1 MHFIKA
7 LTVPIVI
14 SAVKGCSMPGPM
26 VSQAKQQLNAIID
39 AYLSVSD
46 VERVLVACDY
56 ADTAHDG
63 VARKSGEPYILHP
76 IAVSCILAHMRLD
89 AETLMA
95 ALLHDVI
102 EDTEFTKQ
110 DITEKFGLTVAEL
123 VDGVTKL
130 SQSSDKEYNKAASF
144 RKILQATLQ
153 DPRVIIIKLAD
164 RYHNMTTLGALR
176 PDKRARIAQE
186 TFEIFVPMARLVGM
200 NEMADNLEHLCY
212 QNLDLDMYNNVQEAL
227 LQTKPKRCEYQT
239 KWENNLTT
247 LLEQHQITG
256 RIKKKNNNIELLRHF
271 VKNDIDLQE
280 LTHSHAFEIILQ
292 SIADCDRLAEILKE
306 SFKVLSYA
314 DHIRRPLPGGNQSLM
329 LRLKGEKTTLSLTI
343 QTELMRKAARFGVV
357 LGENAPQACRSAI
370 QASMQNLN
378 VLVDG
383 ECAKTTFS
391 ELLDYLHQEKIW
403 VYTPHGHLHELP
415 QGATAV
421 DFAYSASL
429 FLGNHAVGAKIN
441 GETKPLSTPLLSG
454 QVIEIITD
462 VLATPNPD
470 WLSFIN
476 TQKARRALQN
486 ILRDQD
492 QDEQRLVGQQALN
505 RALKLFNRSVS
516 DLSLADWEN
525 LLNWRHLNDK
535 EQLFEQIAVGDL
547 LPQLVANH
555 LFSQDTIQTSNN
567 SSRLILGTDGIDVKY
582 AHCCNPVLG
591 DPIQGHL
598 SRRGLIVH
606 RARCHNLLH
615 EQQQHPENIMPLQW
629 TTEDSEDISFTA
641 YLCLNMLLNDEQIS
655 ELIYLC
661 RKEKVGVETVR
672 SHEDKTYVNIVVHNR
687 KQIAEVIRNLRMH
700 FGFPRISRLAQPI
713 AITESAKVAS

>member
-1 MHFIKA
+1 
-7 LTVPIVI
+7 
-14 SAVKGCSMPGPM
+14 MPGPQ
-26 VSQAKQQLNAIID
+26 VSQARQQLKIIID
-39 AYLSVSD
+39 AYLSSSD

-56 ADTAHDG
+56 ADIAHDG
-63 VARKSGEPYILHP
+63 ITRKSGEPYILHP
-76 IAVSCILAHMRLD
+76 IAVSSILSHMRLD

-102 EDTEFTKQ
+102 EDTDFNKE
-110 DITEKFGLTVAEL
+110 DIAEKFGRTVAEL

-130 SQSSDKEYNKAASF
+130 SHSSDKEYNKAASF

-164 RYHNMTTLGALR
+164 RYHNMTTLGSLR
-176 PDKRARIAQE
+176 PDKRRRIAQE
-186 TFEIFVPMARLVGM
+186 TFDIFVPMARIVGM

-212 QNLDLDMYNNVQEAL
+212 QNLDLDMFNNVQEAL
-227 LQTKPKRCEYQT
+227 FQTKPKRCEYQSI
-239 KWENNLTT
+239 WEKNLTE
-247 LLEQHQITG
+247 LLQQHQISG

-271 VKNDIDLQE
+271 VKNDINLQE
-280 LTHSHAFEIILQ
+280 LTHSHAFEIVLQ
-292 SIADCDRLAEILKE
+292 SIADCDRLAEILRE
-306 SFKVLSYA
+306 NFQILHYE

-329 LRLKGEKTTLSLTI
+329 MRLKGEKTTLSLTI

-378 VLVDG
+378 VLIDG
-383 ECAKTTFS
+383 ACAKTTFS
-391 ELLDYLHQEKIW
+391 DLLDYLHQEKIW
-403 VYTPHGHLHELP
+403 VYTPHGNLHELP

-429 FLGNHAVGAKIN
+429 FLGNHAVGAKVN
-441 GETKPLSTPLLSG
+441 GETKPLSTPLISG
-454 QVIEIITD
+454 QVVEIITD

-492 QDEQRLVGQQALN
+492 IEEQQLVGQQALN
-505 RALKLFNRSVS
+505 RALKLFNRSIK
-516 DLSLADWEN
+516 DLTEADWIDI
-525 LLNWRHLNDK
+525 LQWRHIESK
-535 EQLFEQIAVGDL
+535 EQLFEQVAVGDL

-555 LFSQDTIQTSNN
+555 LFAQGQSIETQ
-567 SSRLILGTDGIDVKY
+567 SSTRLIQGTEGVDVKY

-615 EQQQHPENIMPLQW
+615 EQHQHPENIMPLQW
-629 TTEDSEDISFTA
+629 SSEDTDDISFTA
-641 YLCLNMLLNDEQIS
+641 YLSIDMVMNDEQIS
-655 ELIYLC
+655 DLIYQC
-661 RKEKVGVETVR
+661 RKEKTGVEMVHN
-672 SHEDKTYVNIVVHNR
+672 HEGKTYVNIVVHNR
-687 KQIAEVIRNLRMH
+687 KQIAQIIRDLRMH
-700 FGFPRISRLAQPI
+700 FGFPRITRLAQPI
-713 AITESAKVAS
+713 NITEASKAS

>member
-1 MHFIKA
+1 
-7 LTVPIVI
+7 
-14 SAVKGCSMPGPM
+14 MPGAE
-26 VSQAKQQLNAIID
+26 VSQAKQQLNVIID
-39 AYLSVSD
+39 AYLNESE
-46 VERVLVACDY
+46 VERVLAACDY
-56 ADTAHDG
+56 ADIAHDG
-63 VARKSGEPYILHP
+63 ITRKSGEPYILHP

-102 EDTEFTKQ
+102 EDTDFSKE
-110 DITEKFGLTVAEL
+110 DISEKFGRTVAEL

-130 SQSSDKEYNKAASF
+130 SHSSDKEYNKAASF

-164 RYHNMTTLGALR
+164 RYHNMTTLESLR

-186 TFEIFVPMARLVGM
+186 TFDVFVPMARLVGM

-212 QNLDLDMYNNVQEAL
+212 QNLDLDMFNNVQEAL
-227 LQTKPKRCEYQT
+227 AKTKPKRCEYQAI
-239 KWENNLTT
+239 WEKNLTS
-247 LLEQHQITG
+247 LLQQNQISG

-292 SIADCDRLAEILKE
+292 SIADCDNLAEILKE
-306 SFKVLSYA
+306 HFQVLSYQ

-329 LRLKGEKTTLSLTI
+329 MRLKGEKTTLSLTL

-357 LGENAPQACRSAI
+357 LGESAPQACRSAI

-378 VLVDG
+378 VLIDSS
-383 ECAKTTFS
+383 CAKTTFND
-391 ELLDYLHQEKIW
+391 LLDYLHQEKIW
-403 VYTPHGHLHELP
+403 VYTPHGQLHELP

-470 WLSFIN
+470 WRSFIN
-476 TQKARRALQN
+476 TQKARRAIQN

-492 QDEQRLVGQQALN
+492 VEEQQLVGEQALN
-505 RALKLFNRSVS
+505 RALRLFNRSTQ
-516 DLSLADWEN
+516 DLTEDDWLD
-525 LLNWRHLNDK
+525 LLQWRHLDSK
-535 EQLFEQIAVGDL
+535 DRLFQQIAVGDL

-555 LFSQDTIQTSNN
+555 LFAQQGQSVEEH
-567 SSRLILGTDGIDVKY
+567 SSDRLIQGTEGVDVKY

-615 EQQQHPENIMPLQW
+615 EQHLHPENIMPLQW
-629 TTEDSEDISFTA
+629 ASEDLDDVSFTA
-641 YLCLNMLLNDEQIS
+641 YLCIDMEMDDEQIS
-655 ELIYLC
+655 DLIYQC
-661 RKEKVGVETVR
+661 RKAKTGVEMVR
-672 SHEDKTYVNIVVHNR
+672 NYDHKTYVNIVVNNR
-687 KQIAEVIRNLRMH
+687 KQIAQIIRDLRMH
-700 FGFPRISRLAQPI
+700 YGFPRITRLAIPLSVTEASI
-713 AITESAKVAS
+713 AS

>member
-1 MHFIKA
+1 
-7 LTVPIVI
+7 
-14 SAVKGCSMPGPM
+14 MPGPQ
-26 VSQAKQQLNAIID
+26 VSQAKQQLNIIID
-39 AYLSVSD
+39 AYLSASE
-46 VERVLVACDY
+46 VERVLAACDY
-56 ADTAHDG
+56 ADIAHDG
-63 VARKSGEPYILHP
+63 ITRKSGEPYILHP

-89 AETLMA
+89 TETLMA

-102 EDTEFTKQ
+102 EDTEFTKE
-110 DITEKFGLTVAEL
+110 DITEKFGKTVAEL

-130 SQSSDKEYNKAASF
+130 SHSSDKEYNKAASF

-153 DPRVIIIKLAD
+153 DPRVIIVKLAD
-164 RYHNMTTLGALR
+164 RYHNMTTLDALR
-176 PDKRARIAQE
+176 PDKRARIAKE

-212 QNLDLDMYNNVQEAL
+212 QNLDLDMYNNVQTAL
-227 LQTKPKRCEYQT
+227 QQTKAKRCEYQAI
-239 KWENNLTT
+239 WEQKLHE
-247 LLEQHQITG
+247 LLEQNAIQG

-271 VKNDIDLQE
+271 VKNDLNLQE

-292 SIADCDRLAEILKE
+292 SIADCDRFAELLKE
-306 SFKVLSYA
+306 SFQVLSFE
-314 DHIRRPLPGGNQSLM
+314 DHIRRPLPGGNQSLNM
-329 LRLKGEKTTLSLTI
+329 RLKGVKTTLSLTI

-383 ECAKTTFS
+383 DCAKTTFN

-429 FLGNHAVGAKIN
+429 FLGNHAVGAKID
-441 GETKPLSTPLLSG
+441 GETKPLSTPLNSG

-462 VLATPNPD
+462 VLASPNPD

-476 TQKARRALQN
+476 TQKARRAIQN
-486 ILRDQD
+486 ILRNQD
-492 QDEQRLVGQQALN
+492 IDEQRMVGEQALN
-505 RALKLFNRSVS
+505 RALKLFNRSIQDLNES
-516 DLSLADWEN
+516 DWNNILQ
-525 LLNWRHLNDK
+525 WRHIPTRERLY
-535 EQLFEQIAVGDL
+535 EQIAVGDL

-555 LFSQDTIQTSNN
+555 LFAQDTEYNASSN
-567 SSRLILGTDGIDVKY
+567 RLIQGTEGVDVKY

-598 SRRGLIVH
+598 TRRGLIVH
-606 RARCHNLLH
+606 RARCANLLH
-615 EQQQHPENIMPLQW
+615 EQHLHPENIMPLHW
-629 TTEDSEDISFTA
+629 TDEDNEDISFTA
-641 YLCLNMLLNDEQIS
+641 YLSIEMPMNDEQIS
-655 ELIYLC
+655 DLIYQC
-661 RKEKVGVETVR
+661 RKAHSGVESVR
-672 SHEDKTYVNIVVHNR
+672 NYEGKTYVNVVVHNR
-687 KQIAEVIRNLRMH
+687 KQIAQLIRDLRMQY
-700 FGFPRISRLAQPI
+700 GFPRINRLPQPI
-713 AITESAKVAS
+713 SIAEASKAS

>member
-1 MHFIKA
+1 
-7 LTVPIVI
+7 
-14 SAVKGCSMPGPM
+14 MPGPQ
-26 VSQAKQQLNAIID
+26 VSQARQQLKIIID
-39 AYLSVSD
+39 AYLDASD

-56 ADTAHDG
+56 ADQAHDG
-63 VARKSGEPYILHP
+63 VTRKSGEPYILHP
-76 IAVSCILAHMRLD
+76 IAVSSILSHMRLD
-89 AETLMA
+89 TETLMA

-102 EDTEFTKQ
+102 EDTEFSKE
-110 DITEKFGLTVAEL
+110 DITEKFGRTVAEL

-130 SQSSDKEYNKAASF
+130 SHSSDKAYNKAASF

-164 RYHNMTTLGALR
+164 RYHNMTTLESLR

-186 TFEIFVPMARLVGM
+186 TFDIFVPMARIVGM

-212 QNLDLDMYNNVQEAL
+212 QNLDLDMYNGVQQAL
-227 LQTKPKRCEYQT
+227 LQTKPKRCQYQSL
-239 KWENNLTT
+239 WEKNLTD
-247 LLEQHQITG
+247 LLQQHEISG

-271 VKNDIDLQE
+271 VKNDINLQE
-280 LTHSHAFEIILQ
+280 LTHSHAFEIILH
-292 SIADCDRLAEILKE
+292 SIADCDRLAEILRE
-306 SFKVLSYA
+306 NFQILHYE

-329 LRLKGEKTTLSLTI
+329 MRLKGEKTTLSLTI

-383 ECAKTTFS
+383 ACAKTTFS

-403 VYTPHGHLHELP
+403 VYTPHGQLHELP

-421 DFAYSASL
+421 DFAYAASL

-441 GETKPLSTPLLSG
+441 GASKPLSTPLTSG
-454 QVIEIITD
+454 QVVEIITD

-470 WLSFIN
+470 WLSFVN

-492 QDEQRLVGQQALN
+492 LEEQQLVGQQALS
-505 RALKLFNRSVS
+505 RALKLFNRSLK
-516 DLSLADWEN
+516 DLTDADWIDI
-525 LLNWRHLNDK
+525 LHWRHIDSK
-535 EQLFEQIAVGDL
+535 ERLFEQVAVGDL
-547 LPQLVANH
+547 LPQLIANH
-555 LFSQDTIQTSNN
+555 LYAQHESVDTVYST
-567 SSRLILGTDGIDVKY
+567 RLIQGTEGVDVKY

-615 EQQQHPENIMPLQW
+615 EQHLHPENIMPLHW
-629 TTEDSEDISFTA
+629 SAEDIDDVSFTA
-641 YLCLNMLLNDEQIS
+641 YLSIDMIMNDEQIS
-655 ELIYLC
+655 ELIYQC
-661 RKEKVGVETVR
+661 RKAKTGVESVH
-672 SHEDKTYVNIVVHNR
+672 SDNDKTYVNIVVHNR
-687 KQIAEVIRNLRMH
+687 QQIAQIIRDLRMH
-700 FGFPRISRLAQPI
+700 FGFPRISRLAQPVHI
-713 AITESAKVAS
+713 SEASKAS

>member
-1 MHFIKA
+1 
-7 LTVPIVI
+7 
-14 SAVKGCSMPGPM
+14 MPGPQ
-26 VSQAKQQLNAIID
+26 VSQARQQLKIIID
-39 AYLSVSD
+39 AYLDASD
-46 VERVLVACDY
+46 VERVLAACDY
-56 ADTAHDG
+56 ADLAHDG
-63 VARKSGEPYILHP
+63 VTRKSGEPYILHP
-76 IAVSCILAHMRLD
+76 IAVSSILSHMRLD

-102 EDTEFTKQ
+102 EDTEFNKD
-110 DITEKFGLTVAEL
+110 DIAEKFGRTVAEL

-130 SQSSDKEYNKAASF
+130 SHSSDKEYNKAASF

-164 RYHNMTTLGALR
+164 RYHNMTTLGSLR
-176 PDKRARIAQE
+176 PDKRMRIAQE
-186 TFEIFVPMARLVGM
+186 TSDIFVPMARIVGM

-212 QNLDLDMYNNVQEAL
+212 QNLDLDMFNNVQEAL
-227 LQTKPKRCEYQT
+227 LQTKPKRCEYQSL
-239 KWENNLTT
+239 WEKNLTE
-247 LLEQHQITG
+247 LLQQHQISG

-292 SIADCDRLAEILKE
+292 SIADCDRLAEILRE
-306 SFKVLSYA
+306 NFQILHYE

-329 LRLKGEKTTLSLTI
+329 MRLKGEKTTLSLTI
-343 QTELMRKAARFGVV
+343 QTELMRKAARFGVI
-357 LGENAPQACRSAI
+357 LGENAPQACRSAF

-378 VLVDG
+378 VLIDG
-383 ECAKTTFS
+383 ACAKTTFS
-391 ELLDYLHQEKIW
+391 DLLDYLHQEKIW

-415 QGATAV
+415 QGATVV

-441 GETKPLSTPLLSG
+441 GEIKPLSTPLVSG

-476 TQKARRALQN
+476 TQKARRAIQN

-492 QDEQRLVGQQALN
+492 IEEQQLVGQQALN
-505 RALKLFNRSVS
+505 RALKLFNRSIT
-516 DLSLADWEN
+516 DLTDADW
-525 LLNWRHLNDK
+525 LDILQWRHIESQ

-555 LFSQDTIQTSNN
+555 LFAQGQNIDPQAST
-567 SSRLILGTDGIDVKY
+567 RLIQGTEGVDVKY

-615 EQQQHPENIMPLQW
+615 EQHLHPENIMPLHW
-629 TTEDSEDISFTA
+629 TSDDANDISFTA
-641 YLCLNMLLNDEQIS
+641 YLSVDMVMNDEQIS
-655 ELIYLC
+655 DLIYQC
-661 RKEKVGVETVR
+661 RKEKTGVEMVH
-672 SHEDKTYVNIVVHNR
+672 SHEGKTYVNIVVHNR
-687 KQIAEVIRNLRMH
+687 KQIAQIIRDLRMH
-700 FGFPRISRLAQPI
+700 FGFPRITRLAQPI
-713 AITESAKVAS
+713 NISEASKAS

>member
-1 MHFIKA
+1 
-7 LTVPIVI
+7 
-14 SAVKGCSMPGPM
+14 MPGPQ
-26 VSQAKQQLNAIID
+26 VSQARQQLKIIID
-39 AYLSVSD
+39 AYLDASD
-46 VERVLVACDY
+46 VERVLAACDY
-56 ADTAHDG
+56 ADLAHDG
-63 VARKSGEPYILHP
+63 VTRKSGEPYILHP
-76 IAVSCILAHMRLD
+76 IAVSSILSHMRLD

-102 EDTEFTKQ
+102 EDTEFNKD
-110 DITEKFGLTVAEL
+110 DIAEKFGRTVAEL

-130 SQSSDKEYNKAASF
+130 SHSSDKEYNKAASF

-164 RYHNMTTLGALR
+164 RYHNMTTLGSLR
-176 PDKRARIAQE
+176 PDKRMRIAQE
-186 TFEIFVPMARLVGM
+186 TSDIFVPMARIVGM

-212 QNLDLDMYNNVQEAL
+212 QNLDLDMFNNVQEAL
-227 LQTKPKRCEYQT
+227 LQTKPKRCEYQSL
-239 KWENNLTT
+239 WEKNLTE
-247 LLEQHQITG
+247 LLQQHQISG

-292 SIADCDRLAEILKE
+292 SIADCDRLAEILRE
-306 SFKVLSYA
+306 NFQILHYE

-329 LRLKGEKTTLSLTI
+329 MRLKGEKTTLSLTI
-343 QTELMRKAARFGVV
+343 QTELMRKAARFGVI

-378 VLVDG
+378 VLIDG
-383 ECAKTTFS
+383 ACAKTTFS
-391 ELLDYLHQEKIW
+391 DLLDYLHQEKIW

-415 QGATAV
+415 QGATVV

-441 GETKPLSTPLLSG
+441 GEIKPLSTPLVSG

-476 TQKARRALQN
+476 TQKARRAIQN

-492 QDEQRLVGQQALN
+492 IEEQQLVGQQALN
-505 RALKLFNRSVS
+505 RALKLFNRSIT
-516 DLSLADWEN
+516 DLTDADW
-525 LLNWRHLNDK
+525 LDILQWRHIESQ

-555 LFSQDTIQTSNN
+555 LFAQGQNIDPQ
-567 SSRLILGTDGIDVKY
+567 SSTRLIQGTEGVDVKY

-615 EQQQHPENIMPLQW
+615 EQHLHPENIMPLHW
-629 TTEDSEDISFTA
+629 TSDDANDISFTA
-641 YLCLNMLLNDEQIS
+641 YLSIDMVMNDEQIS
-655 ELIYLC
+655 DLIYQC
-661 RKEKVGVETVR
+661 RKEKTGVEMVH
-672 SHEDKTYVNIVVHNR
+672 SHEGKTYVNIVVHNR
-687 KQIAEVIRNLRMH
+687 KQIAQIIRDLRMH
-700 FGFPRISRLAQPI
+700 FGFPRITRLAQPI
-713 AITESAKVAS
+713 NISEASKAS

>member
-1 MHFIKA
+1 
-7 LTVPIVI
+7 
-14 SAVKGCSMPGPM
+14 MPGPQ
-26 VSQAKQQLNAIID
+26 VSQAKQQLKIIID
-39 AYLSVSD
+39 AYLSASD

-56 ADTAHDG
+56 ADIAHDG
-63 VARKSGEPYILHP
+63 ITRKSGEPYILHP
-76 IAVSCILAHMRLD
+76 IAVSSILSHMRLD

-102 EDTEFTKQ
+102 EDTDFNKE
-110 DITEKFGLTVAEL
+110 DIAEKFGRTVAEL

-130 SQSSDKEYNKAASF
+130 SHSSDKEYNKAASF

-164 RYHNMTTLGALR
+164 RYHNMTTLGSLR

-186 TFEIFVPMARLVGM
+186 TFDIFVPMARIVGM

-212 QNLDLDMYNNVQEAL
+212 QNLDLDMFNNVQDAL
-227 LQTKPKRCEYQT
+227 LQTKPKRCEYQSI
-239 KWENNLTT
+239 WEKNLTE
-247 LLEQHQITG
+247 LLQQHQISG

-292 SIADCDRLAEILKE
+292 SIADCDRLAEILRE
-306 SFKVLSYA
+306 NFQILHYE

-329 LRLKGEKTTLSLTI
+329 MRLKGEKTTLSLTI

-391 ELLDYLHQEKIW
+391 DLLDYLHQEKIW

-441 GETKPLSTPLLSG
+441 GETRPLSTPLVSG

-476 TQKARRALQN
+476 TQKARRAIQN

-492 QDEQRLVGQQALN
+492 IEEQQLVGQQALN
-505 RALKLFNRSVS
+505 RALKLFNRSIK
-516 DLSLADWEN
+516 DLTEADWIDI
-525 LLNWRHLNDK
+525 LQWRHIESK
-535 EQLFEQIAVGDL
+535 EHLFEQIAVGDL

-555 LFSQDTIQTSNN
+555 LFAQGQSLDNQ
-567 SSRLILGTDGIDVKY
+567 SSTRLIQGTEGVDVKY

-615 EQQQHPENIMPLQW
+615 EQHLHPENIMPLHW
-629 TTEDSEDISFTA
+629 TSEDVDDISFTA
-641 YLCLNMLLNDEQIS
+641 YLSIDMLMNDEQIS
-655 ELIYLC
+655 DLIYQC
-661 RKEKVGVETVR
+661 RKEKTGVEMVHG
-672 SHEDKTYVNIVVHNR
+672 HEEKTYVHIVVHNR
-687 KQIAEVIRNLRMH
+687 KQIAQIIRDLRMH

-713 AITESAKVAS
+713 NIAEASKAS

>member
-1 MHFIKA
+1 
-7 LTVPIVI
+7 
-14 SAVKGCSMPGPM
+14 MPGPQ
-26 VSQAKQQLNAIID
+26 VSQARQQLKIIID
-39 AYLSVSD
+39 AYLSASD

-56 ADTAHDG
+56 ADIAHDG
-63 VARKSGEPYILHP
+63 ITRKSGEPYILHP
-76 IAVSCILAHMRLD
+76 IAVSSILSHMRLD

-102 EDTEFTKQ
+102 EDTDFNKE
-110 DITEKFGLTVAEL
+110 DIAEKFGRTVAEL

-130 SQSSDKEYNKAASF
+130 SHSSDKEYNKAASF

-164 RYHNMTTLGALR
+164 RYHNMTTLGSLR
-176 PDKRARIAQE
+176 PDKRRRIAQE
-186 TFEIFVPMARLVGM
+186 TFDIFVPMARIVGM

-212 QNLDLDMYNNVQEAL
+212 QNLDLDMFNNVQEAL
-227 LQTKPKRCEYQT
+227 FQTKPKRCEYQSI
-239 KWENNLTT
+239 WEKNLTE
-247 LLEQHQITG
+247 LLQQHQISG

-271 VKNDIDLQE
+271 VKNDINLQE
-280 LTHSHAFEIILQ
+280 LTHSHAFEIVLQ
-292 SIADCDRLAEILKE
+292 SIADCDRLAEILRE
-306 SFKVLSYA
+306 NFQILHYE

-329 LRLKGEKTTLSLTI
+329 MRLKGEKTTLSLTI

-378 VLVDG
+378 VLIDG
-383 ECAKTTFS
+383 ACAKTTFS
-391 ELLDYLHQEKIW
+391 DLLDYLHQEKIW
-403 VYTPHGHLHELP
+403 VYTPHGNLHELP

-429 FLGNHAVGAKIN
+429 FLGNHAVGAKVN
-441 GETKPLSTPLLSG
+441 GETKPLSTPLISG
-454 QVIEIITD
+454 QVVEIITD

-492 QDEQRLVGQQALN
+492 IEEQQLVGQQALN
-505 RALKLFNRSVS
+505 RALKLFNRSVK
-516 DLSLADWEN
+516 DLTEADWIDI
-525 LLNWRHLNDK
+525 LQWRHIESK
-535 EQLFEQIAVGDL
+535 EQLFEQVAVGDL

-555 LFSQDTIQTSNN
+555 LFAQGQSIETQ
-567 SSRLILGTDGIDVKY
+567 SSTRLIQGTEGVDVKY

-615 EQQQHPENIMPLQW
+615 EQHQHPENIMPLQW
-629 TTEDSEDISFTA
+629 SSEDTDDISFTA
-641 YLCLNMLLNDEQIS
+641 YLSIDMVMNDEQIS
-655 ELIYLC
+655 DLIYQC
-661 RKEKVGVETVR
+661 RKEKTGVEMVHN
-672 SHEDKTYVNIVVHNR
+672 HEGKTYVNIVVHNR
-687 KQIAEVIRNLRMH
+687 KQIAQIIRDLRMH
-700 FGFPRISRLAQPI
+700 FGFPRITRLAQPI
-713 AITESAKVAS
+713 NIAEASKAS

>member
-1 MHFIKA
+1 
-7 LTVPIVI
+7 
-14 SAVKGCSMPGPM
+14 MPGPQ
-26 VSQAKQQLNAIID
+26 VSQARQQLKIIID
-39 AYLSVSD
+39 AYLSASD

-56 ADTAHDG
+56 ADIAHDG
-63 VARKSGEPYILHP
+63 ITRKSGEPYILHP
-76 IAVSCILAHMRLD
+76 IAVSSILSHMRLD

-102 EDTEFTKQ
+102 EDTDFNKD
-110 DITEKFGLTVAEL
+110 DICEKFGRTVAEL

-130 SQSSDKEYNKAASF
+130 SHSSDKEYNKAASF

-164 RYHNMTTLGALR
+164 RYHNMTTLGSLR

-186 TFEIFVPMARLVGM
+186 TFDIFVPMARIVGM

-212 QNLDLDMYNNVQEAL
+212 QNLDLDMFNNVQDAL
-227 LQTKPKRCEYQT
+227 LQTKPKRCEYQSI
-239 KWENNLTT
+239 WEKNLTE
-247 LLEQHQITG
+247 LLQQHQISG

-271 VKNDIDLQE
+271 VKNDINLQE

-292 SIADCDRLAEILKE
+292 SIADCDRLAEILRE
-306 SFKVLSYA
+306 NFQILHYE

-329 LRLKGEKTTLSLTI
+329 MRLKGEKTTLSLTI

-391 ELLDYLHQEKIW
+391 DLLDYLHQEKIW

-441 GETKPLSTPLLSG
+441 GETRPLSTPLVSG

-476 TQKARRALQN
+476 TQKARRAIQN

-492 QDEQRLVGQQALN
+492 IEEQQLVGQQALN
-505 RALKLFNRSVS
+505 RALKLFNRSIKDLTES
-516 DLSLADWEN
+516 DWMDILQ
-525 LLNWRHLNDK
+525 WRYIESK

-555 LFSQDTIQTSNN
+555 LFAQGQSLDNQ
-567 SSRLILGTDGIDVKY
+567 SSTRLIQGTEGVDVKY

-615 EQQQHPENIMPLQW
+615 EQHQHPENIMPLHW
-629 TTEDSEDISFTA
+629 TSEEVNDISFTA
-641 YLCLNMLLNDEQIS
+641 YLSIDMEMSDEQVS
-655 ELIYLC
+655 DLIYQC
-661 RKEKVGVETVR
+661 RKEKTGVEMVHN
-672 SHEDKTYVNIVVHNR
+672 HEDKTYVNIVVHNR
-687 KQIAEVIRNLRMH
+687 KQIAQIIRDLRMH
-700 FGFPRISRLAQPI
+700 FGFPRIVRLAQPI
-713 AITESAKVAS
+713 NIAETSKAS

>member
-1 MHFIKA
+1 
-7 LTVPIVI
+7 
-14 SAVKGCSMPGPM
+14 MPGPQ
-26 VSQAKQQLNAIID
+26 VSQARQQLKIIID
-39 AYLSVSD
+39 AYLDASD
-46 VERVLVACDY
+46 VERVLAACDY
-56 ADTAHDG
+56 ADLAHDG
-63 VARKSGEPYILHP
+63 VTRKSGEPYILHP
-76 IAVSCILAHMRLD
+76 IAVSSILSHMRLD

-102 EDTEFTKQ
+102 EDTEFNKD
-110 DITEKFGLTVAEL
+110 DIAEKFGRTVAEL

-130 SQSSDKEYNKAASF
+130 SHSSDKEYNKAASF

-164 RYHNMTTLGALR
+164 RYHNMTTLGSLR
-176 PDKRARIAQE
+176 PDKRMRIAQE
-186 TFEIFVPMARLVGM
+186 TSDIFVPMARIVGM

-212 QNLDLDMYNNVQEAL
+212 QNLDLDMFNNVQEAL
-227 LQTKPKRCEYQT
+227 LQTKPKRCEYQSL
-239 KWENNLTT
+239 WEKNLTE
-247 LLEQHQITG
+247 LLQQHQISG

-292 SIADCDRLAEILKE
+292 SIADCDRLAEILRE
-306 SFKVLSYA
+306 NFQILHYE

-329 LRLKGEKTTLSLTI
+329 MRLKGEKTTLSLTI
-343 QTELMRKAARFGVV
+343 QTELMRKAARFGVI

-378 VLVDG
+378 VLIDG
-383 ECAKTTFS
+383 ACAKTTFS
-391 ELLDYLHQEKIW
+391 DLLDYLHQEKIW

-415 QGATAV
+415 QGATVV

-441 GETKPLSTPLLSG
+441 GEIKPLSTPLVSG

-476 TQKARRALQN
+476 TQKARRAIQN

-492 QDEQRLVGQQALN
+492 IEEQQLVGQQALN
-505 RALKLFNRSVS
+505 RALKLFNRSIT
-516 DLSLADWEN
+516 DLTDADW
-525 LLNWRHLNDK
+525 LDILQWRHIESQ
-535 EQLFEQIAVGDL
+535 EQLFEQLAVGDL

-555 LFSQDTIQTSNN
+555 LFAQGQNIDPQAST
-567 SSRLILGTDGIDVKY
+567 RLIQGTEGVDVKY

-615 EQQQHPENIMPLQW
+615 EQHLHPENIMPLHW
-629 TTEDSEDISFTA
+629 TSDDANDISFTA
-641 YLCLNMLLNDEQIS
+641 YLSVDMVMNDEQIS
-655 ELIYLC
+655 DLIYQC
-661 RKEKVGVETVR
+661 RKEKTGVEMVH
-672 SHEDKTYVNIVVHNR
+672 SHEGKTYVNIVVHNR
-687 KQIAEVIRNLRMH
+687 KQIAQIIRDLRMH
-700 FGFPRISRLAQPI
+700 FGFPRITRLAQPI
-713 AITESAKVAS
+713 NISEASKAS

>member
-1 MHFIKA
+1 
-7 LTVPIVI
+7 
-14 SAVKGCSMPGPM
+14 MPGPQ
-26 VSQAKQQLNAIID
+26 VSQARQQLKIIID
-39 AYLSVSD
+39 AYLSVSE
-46 VERVLVACDY
+46 VERVLMACDY
-56 ADTAHDG
+56 ADIAHDG
-63 VARKSGEPYILHP
+63 VTRKSGEPYILHP
-76 IAVSCILAHMRLD
+76 IAVSSILSHMRLD

-102 EDTEFTKQ
+102 EDTEFNKD
-110 DITEKFGLTVAEL
+110 DISKNFGHTVAEL

-130 SQSSDKEYNKAASF
+130 SHSSDKEYNKAASF

-164 RYHNMTTLGALR
+164 RYHNMTTLGSLR
-176 PDKRARIAQE
+176 PDKRRRIAQE
-186 TFEIFVPMARLVGM
+186 TFDIFVPMARIVGM

-212 QNLDLDMYNNVQEAL
+212 QNLDLDMYNNIQEAL
-227 LQTKPKRCEYQT
+227 LQTKPKRCDYQSL
-239 KWENNLTT
+239 WEKNLTD
-247 LLEQHQITG
+247 LLQQHQISG

-271 VKNDIDLQE
+271 IKNDINLQE
-280 LTHSHAFEIILQ
+280 LTHSHAFEIILH
-292 SIADCDRLAEILKE
+292 SIADCDRLAEILRE
-306 SFKVLSYA
+306 NFQILHYE

-329 LRLKGEKTTLSLTI
+329 MRLKGEKTTLSLTL

-378 VLVDG
+378 VLIDG
-383 ECAKTTFS
+383 ACAKTTFS
-391 ELLDYLHQEKIW
+391 DLLDYLHQEKIW

-441 GETKPLSTPLLSG
+441 GETKPLSTPLVSG
-454 QVIEIITD
+454 QVVEIITD

-470 WLSFIN
+470 WLSFVN

-486 ILRDQD
+486 ILREQD
-492 QDEQRLVGQQALN
+492 IEEQQLVGQEALN
-505 RALKLFNRSVS
+505 RALKLFNRSS
-516 DLSLADWEN
+516 KDLTEADWIDI
-525 LLNWRHLNDK
+525 LQWRHVETK

-555 LFSQDTIQTSNN
+555 LFAHDQNIEIQFST
-567 SSRLILGTDGIDVKY
+567 RLIQGTEGVDVKY

-615 EQQQHPENIMPLQW
+615 EQHLHPENIMPLQW
-629 TTEDSEDISFTA
+629 SSEDIEDISFNA
-641 YLCLNMLLNDEQIS
+641 YLSIDLSMNDEQIS
-655 ELIYLC
+655 DLIYQC
-661 RKEKVGVETVR
+661 RKEKTGVEMV
-672 SHEDKTYVNIVVHNR
+672 HNHDGKTYVNIVVHNR
-687 KQIAEVIRNLRMH
+687 KQIAQIIRDLRMH
-700 FGFPRISRLAQPI
+700 FGFPRIARLGQPI
-713 AITESAKVAS
+713 NISETSKAS

>member
-1 MHFIKA
+1 
-7 LTVPIVI
+7 
-14 SAVKGCSMPGPM
+14 MPGAE
-26 VSQAKQQLNAIID
+26 VSQAKQQLKTMID
-39 AYLSVSD
+39 AYLSATD
-46 VERVLVACDY
+46 VERVLEACDY
-56 ADTAHDG
+56 ADMAHDG
-63 VARKSGEPYILHP
+63 VTRKSGEPYILHP

-102 EDTEFTKQ
+102 EDTDFTKE
-110 DITEKFGLTVAEL
+110 DITAKFGRTVAEL

-130 SQSSDKEYNKAASF
+130 SHSSDKEFNKAASF

-153 DPRVIIIKLAD
+153 DPRVIIIKLSD
-164 RYHNMTTLGALR
+164 RYHNMTTLDALR

-186 TFEIFVPMARLVGM
+186 TFDVFVPMARIVGM

-227 LQTKPKRCEYQT
+227 LQTKPKRCEYQAI
-239 KWENNLTT
+239 WESKLTA
-247 LLEQHQITG
+247 LLEENALQG

-271 VKNDIDLQE
+271 VKNDINLQE

-292 SIADCDRLAEILKE
+292 SIADCDRLAEMLRE
-306 SFKVLSYA
+306 NFQVLSYA

-378 VLVDG
+378 VLVGGD
-383 ECAKTTFS
+383 CAKTTFN

-403 VYTPHGHLHELP
+403 VYTPQGHLHELP
-415 QGATAV
+415 QGATVV
-421 DFAYSASL
+421 DFAYAASL
-429 FLGNHAVGAKIN
+429 FLGNHAVGAKID
-441 GETKPLSTPLLSG
+441 GETKSLSTALSNG
-454 QVIEIITD
+454 QVVEVITD
-462 VLATPNPD
+462 VLASPNPD

-486 ILRDQD
+486 MLREQD
-492 QDEQRLVGQQALN
+492 IEEQRLVGQQALD
-505 RALKLFNRSVS
+505 RALKLFNRSTK
-516 DLSLADWEN
+516 DLTAEDWAD
-525 LLNWRHLNDK
+525 LLQWRHLESKDR
-535 EQLFEQIAVGDL
+535 LFEQIAVGDL

-555 LFSQDTIQTSNN
+555 LFSQDHHSEE
-567 SSRLILGTDGIDVKY
+567 SERLIQGTEGVDVKY

-591 DPIQGHL
+591 DSIQGHL

-606 RARCHNLLH
+606 RNRCRNLLH
-615 EQQQHPENIMPLQW
+615 EQHLHPENIMPLNW
-629 TTEDSEDISFTA
+629 NNKHDVVEDVSFTA
-641 YLCLNMLLNDEQIS
+641 YLAIDMSLNDEQIS
-655 ELIYLC
+655 DLIYQC
-661 RKEKVGVETVR
+661 RKAHTGVEMVR
-672 SHEDKTYVNIVVHNR
+672 PHEGKTYVNIVVNNR
-687 KQIAEVIRNLRMH
+687 QHIAKIIRDLRMQ
-700 FGFPRISRLAQPI
+700 FGFPRIVRLFQALNIQETTK
-713 AITESAKVAS
+713 AAS

>member
-1 MHFIKA
+1 
-7 LTVPIVI
+7 
-14 SAVKGCSMPGPM
+14 MPGPQ
-26 VSQAKQQLNAIID
+26 VSQARQQLKIIID
-39 AYLSVSD
+39 AYLSVSE
-46 VERVLVACDY
+46 VERVLMACDY
-56 ADTAHDG
+56 ADIAHDG
-63 VARKSGEPYILHP
+63 VTRKSGEPYILHP
-76 IAVSCILAHMRLD
+76 IAVSSILSHMRLD

-102 EDTEFTKQ
+102 EDTEFNKD
-110 DITEKFGLTVAEL
+110 DISKNFGQTVAEL

-130 SQSSDKEYNKAASF
+130 SHSSDKEYNKAASF

-164 RYHNMTTLGALR
+164 RYHNMTTLGSLR
-176 PDKRARIAQE
+176 PDKRRRIAQE
-186 TFEIFVPMARLVGM
+186 TFDIFVPMARIVGM

-212 QNLDLDMYNNVQEAL
+212 QNLDLDMYNNIQEAL
-227 LQTKPKRCEYQT
+227 LQTKPKRCDYQSL
-239 KWENNLTT
+239 WEKNLTD
-247 LLEQHQITG
+247 LLQQHQISG

-271 VKNDIDLQE
+271 VKNDINLQE
-280 LTHSHAFEIILQ
+280 LTHSHAFEIILH
-292 SIADCDRLAEILKE
+292 SIADCDRLAEILRE
-306 SFKVLSYA
+306 NFQILHYE

-329 LRLKGEKTTLSLTI
+329 MRLKGEKTTLSLTL

-378 VLVDG
+378 VLIDG
-383 ECAKTTFS
+383 ACAKTTFS
-391 ELLDYLHQEKIW
+391 DLLDYLHQEKIW

-441 GETKPLSTPLLSG
+441 GETKPLSTPLVSG

-470 WLSFIN
+470 WLSFVN

-486 ILRDQD
+486 ILREQD
-492 QDEQRLVGQQALN
+492 IEEQQLVGQQALN
-505 RALKLFNRSVS
+505 RALKLFNRSS
-516 DLSLADWEN
+516 KDLTEADWIDI
-525 LLNWRHLNDK
+525 LQWRHVETK

-555 LFSQDTIQTSNN
+555 LFAHDQNIEIQFST
-567 SSRLILGTDGIDVKY
+567 RLIQGTEGVDVKY

-615 EQQQHPENIMPLQW
+615 EQHLHPENIMPLQW
-629 TTEDSEDISFTA
+629 SSEDIEDISFNA
-641 YLCLNMLLNDEQIS
+641 YLSIDLSMNDEQIS
-655 ELIYLC
+655 DLIYQC
-661 RKEKVGVETVR
+661 RKEKTGVEMV
-672 SHEDKTYVNIVVHNR
+672 HNHDGKTYVNIVVHNR
-687 KQIAEVIRNLRMH
+687 KQIAQIIRDLRMH
-700 FGFPRISRLAQPI
+700 FGFPRIARLGQPI
-713 AITESAKVAS
+713 NISETSKAS

>member
-1 MHFIKA
+1 
-7 LTVPIVI
+7 
-14 SAVKGCSMPGPM
+14 MPGTM
-26 VSQAKQQLNAIID
+26 VSQAKQQLQAMIEP
-39 AYLSVSD
+39 YLSVSE
-46 VERVLVACDY
+46 VEQVLTACDY
-56 ADTAHDG
+56 AEHAHDG
-63 VARKSGEPYILHP
+63 VTRKSGEPYVLHP

-89 AETLMA
+89 ADTLIA

-102 EDTEFTKQ
+102 EDTDYSKD
-110 DITEKFGLTVAEL
+110 DITEKFGRTVAEL

-130 SQSSDKEYNKAASF
+130 SHSSDKEYNKAASF

-153 DPRVIIIKLAD
+153 DPRVIIVKLAD
-164 RYHNMTTLGALR
+164 RYHNMTTLDALR

-186 TFEIFVPMARLVGM
+186 TFDVFVPMARIVGM

-212 QNLDLDMYNNVQEAL
+212 QNLDLDMYNDVQAAL
-227 LQTKPKRCEYQT
+227 LHTKPKRCEYQS
-239 KWENNLTT
+239 KWEQNLAD
-247 LLEQHQITG
+247 LLQDNQITG

-292 SIADCDRLAEILKE
+292 SIADCDRLADILRDN
-306 SFKVLSYA
+306 FQVLHYE

-329 LRLKGEKTTLSLTI
+329 MRLKGEQTTLSLTI

-370 QASMQNLN
+370 QASMKSLN

-391 ELLDYLHQEKIW
+391 DLLDYLHQEKIH

-421 DFAYSASL
+421 DFAYAASL
-429 FLGNHAVGAKIN
+429 FLGNHAVGTKIN
-441 GETKPLSTPLLSG
+441 GESKPLSTPLISG
-454 QVIEIITD
+454 QVVEIITD

-492 QDEQRLVGQQALN
+492 IEEQRLVGQQALN
-505 RALKLFNRSVS
+505 RALKLFNHSIQ
-516 DLSLADWEN
+516 DLTEADW
-525 LLNWRHLNDK
+525 LNVLQWRHIDSK
-535 EQLFEQIAVGDL
+535 DRLFEQIAVGDL

-555 LFSQDTIQTSNN
+555 IYALDQD
-567 SSRLILGTDGIDVKY
+567 SSEYSDRLIQGTEGIDVKY

-591 DPIQGHL
+591 DPIQGNL

-606 RARCHNLLH
+606 RARCNNLLH
-615 EQQQHPENIMPLQW
+615 EQHQHPENIMPLQW
-629 TTEDSEDISFTA
+629 TSEDVDDVSFTA
-641 YLCLNMLLNDEQIS
+641 YLSIDMDMNDEQIS
-655 ELIYLC
+655 DLIYQC
-661 RKEKVGVETVR
+661 RKAKTGVEMVR
-672 SHEDKTYVNIVVHNR
+672 SHDGKTYVNIVVNNR
-687 KQIAEVIRNLRMH
+687 KQIAKIIRDLRMH
-700 FGFPRISRLAQPI
+700 YGFPRISRLARPI
-713 AITESAKVAS
+713 SIAEEAKAC

>member
-1 MHFIKA
+1 
-7 LTVPIVI
+7 
-14 SAVKGCSMPGPM
+14 MPGPM
-26 VSQAKQQLNAIID
+26 VSQAKQQLNVIID

-46 VERVLVACDY
+46 VERVLEACDY
-56 ADTAHDG
+56 ADIAHDG
-63 VARKSGEPYILHP
+63 ITRKSGEPYILHP

-130 SQSSDKEYNKAASF
+130 SHSSDKEYNKAASF

-239 KWENNLTT
+239 KWENNLTA
-247 LLEQHQITG
+247 LLEQHHISG

-292 SIADCDRLAEILKE
+292 SIADCDRLADILKE
-306 SFKVLSYA
+306 SFKVLNYT

-329 LRLKGEKTTLSLTI
+329 MRLKGEKTILSLTI

-383 ECAKTTFS
+383 ACAKTTFS

-429 FLGNHAVGAKIN
+429 FLGNHAVGAKID

-516 DLSLADWEN
+516 DLTLADWEN
-525 LLNWRHLNDK
+525 VLNWRHLNDK

-555 LFSQDTIQTSNN
+555 LYAQDTIQTSN
-567 SSRLILGTDGIDVKY
+567 SARLILGTDGVDVKY

-606 RARCHNLLH
+606 RSRCHNLLH
-615 EQQQHPENIMPLQW
+615 EQHLHPENIMPLHW

-672 SHEDKTYVNIVVHNR
+672 SHEEKTYVNIVVHNR
-687 KQIAEVIRNLRMH
+687 KQIAEIIRNLRMH
-700 FGFPRISRLAQPI
+700 FGFPRISRLAQPVAI
-713 AITESAKVAS
+713 AEPAKVAS

>member
-1 MHFIKA
+1 
-7 LTVPIVI
+7 
-14 SAVKGCSMPGPM
+14 MPGPQ
-26 VSQAKQQLNAIID
+26 VSQAKQQLKIIID
-39 AYLSVSD
+39 AYLSASD

-56 ADTAHDG
+56 ADIAHDG
-63 VARKSGEPYILHP
+63 ITRKSGEPYILHP
-76 IAVSCILAHMRLD
+76 IAVSSILAHMRLD

-102 EDTEFTKQ
+102 EDTDFNKE
-110 DITEKFGLTVAEL
+110 DITEKFGRTVAEL

-130 SQSSDKEYNKAASF
+130 SHSSDKEYNKAASF

-164 RYHNMTTLGALR
+164 RYHNMTTLGSLR

-186 TFEIFVPMARLVGM
+186 TFDIFVPMARIVGM

-212 QNLDLDMYNNVQEAL
+212 QNLDLDMFNNVQDAL
-227 LQTKPKRCEYQT
+227 LQTKPKRCEYQSI
-239 KWENNLTT
+239 WEKNLTE
-247 LLEQHQITG
+247 LLQQHQITG

-292 SIADCDRLAEILKE
+292 SIADCDRLAEILRE
-306 SFKVLSYA
+306 NFQILHYE

-329 LRLKGEKTTLSLTI
+329 MRLKGEKTTLSLTI

-391 ELLDYLHQEKIW
+391 DLLDYLHQEKIW

-441 GETKPLSTPLLSG
+441 GETRPLSTPLISG

-476 TQKARRALQN
+476 TQKARRAIQN

-492 QDEQRLVGQQALN
+492 IEEQQLVGQQALN
-505 RALKLFNRSVS
+505 RALKLFNRSIK
-516 DLSLADWEN
+516 DLTEADWIDI
-525 LLNWRHLNDK
+525 LQWRHIESK
-535 EQLFEQIAVGDL
+535 EHLFEQIAVGDL

-555 LFSQDTIQTSNN
+555 LFAQGQSLDNQFST
-567 SSRLILGTDGIDVKY
+567 RLIQGTEGVDVKY

-606 RARCHNLLH
+606 RVRCHNLLH
-615 EQQQHPENIMPLQW
+615 EQHLHPENIMPLHW
-629 TTEDSEDISFTA
+629 TSEDFDDISFTA
-641 YLCLNMLLNDEQIS
+641 YLSIDMLMNDEQIS
-655 ELIYLC
+655 DLIYQC
-661 RKEKVGVETVR
+661 RKEKTGVEMVHA
-672 SHEDKTYVNIVVHNR
+672 HEGKTYVHIVVHNR
-687 KQIAEVIRNLRMH
+687 KQIAQIIRDLRMH
-700 FGFPRISRLAQPI
+700 FGFPRITRLAQPI
-713 AITESAKVAS
+713 NIAEASKAS

>member
-1 MHFIKA
+1 
-7 LTVPIVI
+7 
-14 SAVKGCSMPGPM
+14 MPGPQ
-26 VSQAKQQLNAIID
+26 VSQAKQQLKIIID
-39 AYLSVSD
+39 AYLSASD

-56 ADTAHDG
+56 ADIAHDG
-63 VARKSGEPYILHP
+63 ITRKSGEPYILHP
-76 IAVSCILAHMRLD
+76 IAVSSILAHMRLD

-102 EDTEFTKQ
+102 EDTDFNKE
-110 DITEKFGLTVAEL
+110 DITEKFGRTVAEL

-130 SQSSDKEYNKAASF
+130 SHSSDKEYNKAASF

-164 RYHNMTTLGALR
+164 RYHNMTTLGSLR

-186 TFEIFVPMARLVGM
+186 TFDIFVPMARIVGM

-212 QNLDLDMYNNVQEAL
+212 QNLDLDMFNNVQDAL
-227 LQTKPKRCEYQT
+227 LQTKPKRCEYQSI
-239 KWENNLTT
+239 WEKNLTE
-247 LLEQHQITG
+247 LLQQHQISG

-292 SIADCDRLAEILKE
+292 SIADCDRLAEILRE
-306 SFKVLSYA
+306 NFQILHYE

-329 LRLKGEKTTLSLTI
+329 MRLKGEKTTLSLTI

-391 ELLDYLHQEKIW
+391 DLLDYLHQEKIW

-441 GETKPLSTPLLSG
+441 GETRPLSTPLVSG

-476 TQKARRALQN
+476 TQKARRAIQN

-492 QDEQRLVGQQALN
+492 IEEQQLVGQQALN
-505 RALKLFNRSVS
+505 RALKLFNRCIK
-516 DLSLADWEN
+516 DLTEADWIDI
-525 LLNWRHLNDK
+525 LQWRHIESK
-535 EQLFEQIAVGDL
+535 EHLFEQIAVGDL

-555 LFSQDTIQTSNN
+555 LFAQGQSLDNQ
-567 SSRLILGTDGIDVKY
+567 SSTRLIQGTEGVDVKY

-615 EQQQHPENIMPLQW
+615 EQHLHPENIMPLHW
-629 TTEDSEDISFTA
+629 TSEDFDDISFTA
-641 YLCLNMLLNDEQIS
+641 YLSIDMLMNDEQIS
-655 ELIYLC
+655 DLIYQC
-661 RKEKVGVETVR
+661 RKEKTGVEMVHV
-672 SHEDKTYVNIVVHNR
+672 HEGKTYVHIVVHNR
-687 KQIAEVIRNLRMH
+687 KQIAQIIRDLRMH
-700 FGFPRISRLAQPI
+700 FGFPRITRLAQPI
-713 AITESAKVAS
+713 NIAEASKAS

>member
-1 MHFIKA
+1 
-7 LTVPIVI
+7 
-14 SAVKGCSMPGPM
+14 MPGPQ
-26 VSQAKQQLNAIID
+26 VSQARQQLKIIID
-39 AYLSVSD
+39 AYLSVSE
-46 VERVLVACDY
+46 VERVLMACDY
-56 ADTAHDG
+56 ADIAHDG
-63 VARKSGEPYILHP
+63 VTRKSGEPYILHP
-76 IAVSCILAHMRLD
+76 IAVSSILSHMRLD

-102 EDTEFTKQ
+102 EDTEFNKD
-110 DITEKFGLTVAEL
+110 DISKNFGHTVAEL

-130 SQSSDKEYNKAASF
+130 SHSSDKEYNKAASF

-164 RYHNMTTLGALR
+164 RYHNMTTLGSLR
-176 PDKRARIAQE
+176 PDKRRRIAQE
-186 TFEIFVPMARLVGM
+186 TFDIFVPMARIVGM

-212 QNLDLDMYNNVQEAL
+212 QNLDLDMYNNIQEAL
-227 LQTKPKRCEYQT
+227 LQTKPKRCDYQSL
-239 KWENNLTT
+239 WEKNLTD
-247 LLEQHQITG
+247 LLQQHQISG

-271 VKNDIDLQE
+271 VKNDINLQE
-280 LTHSHAFEIILQ
+280 LTHSHAFEIILH
-292 SIADCDRLAEILKE
+292 SIADCDRLAEILRE
-306 SFKVLSYA
+306 NFQILHYE

-329 LRLKGEKTTLSLTI
+329 MRLKGEKTTLSLTL

-378 VLVDG
+378 VLIDG
-383 ECAKTTFS
+383 ACAKTTFS
-391 ELLDYLHQEKIW
+391 DLLDYLHQEKIW

-441 GETKPLSTPLLSG
+441 GETKPLSTPLVSG

-470 WLSFIN
+470 WLSFVN

-486 ILRDQD
+486 ILREQD
-492 QDEQRLVGQQALN
+492 IEEQQLVGQQALN
-505 RALKLFNRSVS
+505 RALKLFNRSS
-516 DLSLADWEN
+516 KDLTEADWIDI
-525 LLNWRHLNDK
+525 LQWRHVETK

-555 LFSQDTIQTSNN
+555 LFAHDQNIEIQFST
-567 SSRLILGTDGIDVKY
+567 RLIQGTEGVDVKY

-615 EQQQHPENIMPLQW
+615 EQHLHPENIMPLQW
-629 TTEDSEDISFTA
+629 SSEDIEDISFNA
-641 YLCLNMLLNDEQIS
+641 YLSIDLSMNDEQIS
-655 ELIYLC
+655 DLIYQC
-661 RKEKVGVETVR
+661 RKEKTGVEMV
-672 SHEDKTYVNIVVHNR
+672 HNHDGKTYVNIVVHNR
-687 KQIAEVIRNLRMH
+687 KQIAQIIRDLRMH
-700 FGFPRISRLAQPI
+700 FGFPRIARLGQ
-713 AITESAKVAS
+713 AINISETSKAS

>member
-1 MHFIKA
+1 
-7 LTVPIVI
+7 
-14 SAVKGCSMPGPM
+14 MPGPE
-26 VSQAKQQLNAIID
+26 VSQAKQQLKMIIG
-39 AYLSVSD
+39 AYLSESEAD
-46 VERVLVACDY
+46 RVLEACGY
-56 ADTAHDG
+56 ADAAHDG
-63 VARKSGEPYILHP
+63 VTRKSGEPYILHP

-102 EDTEFTKQ
+102 EDTDFNKD
-110 DITEKFGLTVAEL
+110 DISAKFGKTVAEL

-130 SQSSDKEYNKAASF
+130 SHSSDKEYNKAASF

-164 RYHNMTTLGALR
+164 RYHNMTTLDALR
-176 PDKRARIAQE
+176 PDKRARIAKE

-212 QNLDLDMYNNVQEAL
+212 QNLDLDMYNNVQDAL

-239 KWENNLTT
+239 KWENNLAA
-247 LLEQHQITG
+247 LLLQHRIAG

-292 SIADCDRLAEILKE
+292 SIADCDRLADILRG
-306 SFKVLSYA
+306 SFQVLHYE

-329 LRLKGEKTTLSLTI
+329 MRLKGEETTLSLTI

-378 VLVDG
+378 VLAGG
-383 ECAKTTFS
+383 ECAKTTFN

-441 GETKPLSTPLLSG
+441 GETKPLSTPLQSG
-454 QVIEIITD
+454 QVVEIITD

-492 QDEQRLVGQQALN
+492 IDEQRLVGQQALN
-505 RALKLFNRSVS
+505 RALKLFNRSVK
-516 DLSLADWEN
+516 DLTAADWKN
-525 LLNWRHLNDK
+525 LLEWRHLDNPDR
-535 EQLFEQIAVGDL
+535 LYEQIAVGDL

-555 LFSQDTIQTSNN
+555 LFAQDAPQQPADSD
-567 SSRLILGTDGIDVKY
+567 RLIQGTEGIDVKY

-591 DPIQGHL
+591 DQIQGHL

-606 RARCHNLLH
+606 RTRCRNLLH
-615 EQQQHPENIMPLQW
+615 EQHLHPENIMPLQW
-629 TTEDSEDISFTA
+629 NSEDIDDISFSA
-641 YLCLNMLLNDEQIS
+641 YLSINIHMNDEQIS
-655 ELIYLC
+655 ELIYQC
-661 RKEKVGVETVR
+661 RKEKVGVESVR
-672 SHEDKTYVNIVVHNR
+672 AHEDKTYVNIVVHDR

-700 FGFPRISRLAQPI
+700 FGFPRVTRLAQPLNAAETPI
-713 AITESAKVAS
+713 AS

>member
-1 MHFIKA
+1 
-7 LTVPIVI
+7 
-14 SAVKGCSMPGPM
+14 MPGPM
-26 VSQAKQQLNAIID
+26 VSQAKQQLKAIID

-46 VERVLVACDY
+46 VERVLEACDY
-56 ADTAHDG
+56 ADIAHDG
-63 VARKSGEPYILHP
+63 ITRKSGEPYILHP

-110 DITEKFGLTVAEL
+110 DIAEKFSPTVAEL

-130 SQSSDKEYNKAASF
+130 SHSSDKEYNKAASF

-186 TFEIFVPMARLVGM
+186 TFEIFVPMARIVGM

-227 LQTKPKRCEYQT
+227 KQTKPKRCEYQT
-239 KWENNLTT
+239 KWENNLTA
-247 LLEQHQITG
+247 LLEQNNING

-292 SIADCDRLAEILKE
+292 SIADCDRLAEILKD

-378 VLVDG
+378 VLIDG
-383 ECAKTTFS
+383 ACAKTTFS

-403 VYTPHGHLHELP
+403 VYTPHGNLHELP

-441 GETKPLSTPLLSG
+441 GETKPLSTPLVSG

-492 QDEQRLVGQQALN
+492 QEEQRLVGQQALN
-505 RALKLFNRSVS
+505 RALKLFNRSVK
-516 DLSLADWEN
+516 DLTLADWEN
-525 LLNWRHLNDK
+525 VLNWRHLTDK

-555 LFSQDTIQTSNN
+555 LFAQDAIQTPTN
-567 SSRLILGTDGIDVKY
+567 SSRLILGTDGVDVKY

-591 DPIQGHL
+591 DQIQGHL

-606 RARCHNLLH
+606 RSRCHNLLH
-615 EQQQHPENIMPLQW
+615 EQHLHPENIMPLHW

-661 RKEKVGVETVR
+661 RKEKVGVENVR
-672 SHEDKTYVNIVVHNR
+672 AHEGKTYVNIVVHNR
-687 KQIAEVIRNLRMH
+687 KQIAQIIRNLRMH

-713 AITESAKVAS
+713 AITETAQVAS

>member
-1 MHFIKA
+1 
-7 LTVPIVI
+7 
-14 SAVKGCSMPGPM
+14 MPGAM
-26 VSQAKQQLNAIID
+26 VSQAKQQLKIIID
-39 AYLSVSD
+39 AYLQPND

-56 ADTAHDG
+56 ADLAHDG
-63 VARKSGEPYILHP
+63 ITRKSGEPYILHP

-102 EDTEFTKQ
+102 EDTEFSKD
-110 DITEKFGLTVAEL
+110 DIAEKFGRVVSEL

-130 SQSSDKEYNKAASF
+130 SHSSDKEYNKAASF
-144 RKILQATLQ
+144 RKILQATLH

-186 TFEIFVPMARLVGM
+186 TFDIFVPMARLVGM

-212 QNLDLDMYNNVQEAL
+212 QNLDLDMFNNVQEAL
-227 LQTKPKRCEYQT
+227 LKTKPERCKYQAT
-239 KWENNLTT
+239 WEQKLTNLLT
-247 LLEQHQITG
+247 ERNFPG

-271 VKNDIDLQE
+271 VKNEIDLQE

-292 SIADCDRLAEILKE
+292 SISDCDSLVEALKE
-306 SFKVLSYA
+306 KFQVLSYE

-378 VLVDG
+378 LLVGGD
-383 ECAKTTFS
+383 CAKTTFND
-391 ELLDYLHQEKIW
+391 LLDYLHQEKIW
-403 VYTPHGHLHELP
+403 IYTPHGQLHELP

-441 GETKPLSTPLLSG
+441 GEMKPLSTPLLSG
-454 QVIEIITD
+454 QVVEIITD
-462 VLATPNPD
+462 VLASPNPD

-476 TQKARRALQN
+476 TQKARRSIQN
-486 ILRDQD
+486 ILKDQD
-492 QDEQRLVGQQALN
+492 IEEQRLVGQQALN
-505 RALKLFNRSVS
+505 RALKLFNLSIK
-516 DLSLADWEN
+516 DLSEDDWKE
-525 LLNWRHLNDK
+525 LLEWRHIPDK
-535 EQLFEQIAVGDL
+535 NTLFEKIAVGDL

-555 LFSQDTIQTSNN
+555 LFSQDHDESSSSN
-567 SSRLILGTDGIDVKY
+567 RLIIGTDGIDVKY
-582 AHCCNPVLG
+582 AHCCNPVLD

-615 EQQQHPENIMPLQW
+615 EQNLHPENIMLLNW
-629 TTEDSEDISFTA
+629 TSEKDAEINFNA
-641 YLCLNMLLNDEQIS
+641 YLCVDMLLSDEQIS
-655 ELIYLC
+655 ELIYVC
-661 RKEKVGVETVR
+661 RKAKIGIESVR
-672 SHEDKTYVNIVVHNR
+672 KYESKTYLNIVVHNR
-687 KQIAEVIRNLRMH
+687 KEIAQIIRELRML
-700 FGFPRISRLAQPI
+700 FGFPRISRMAMPLATPEVSK
-713 AITESAKVAS
+713 AG

>member
-1 MHFIKA
+1 
-7 LTVPIVI
+7 
-14 SAVKGCSMPGPM
+14 MPGPM
-26 VSQAKQQLNAIID
+26 VSQAKQQLNVIID

-46 VERVLVACDY
+46 VERVLEACDY
-56 ADTAHDG
+56 ADIAHDG
-63 VARKSGEPYILHP
+63 ITRKSGEPYILHP

-130 SQSSDKEYNKAASF
+130 SHSSDKEYNKAASF

-247 LLEQHQITG
+247 LLEQHHISG

-292 SIADCDRLAEILKE
+292 SIADCDRLADILKE
-306 SFKVLSYA
+306 SFKVLNYA

-329 LRLKGEKTTLSLTI
+329 MRLKGEKTILSLTI

-383 ECAKTTFS
+383 ACAKTTFS

-454 QVIEIITD
+454 QVVEIITD

-516 DLSLADWEN
+516 DLTLADWEN
-525 LLNWRHLNDK
+525 VLNWRHLNDK

-555 LFSQDTIQTSNN
+555 LYAQDTIQTSN
-567 SSRLILGTDGIDVKY
+567 SARLILGTDGVDVKY

-606 RARCHNLLH
+606 RSRCHNLLH
-615 EQQQHPENIMPLQW
+615 EQHLHPENIMPLHW

-661 RKEKVGVETVR
+661 RKEKIGVETVR
-672 SHEDKTYVNIVVHNR
+672 SHEEKTYVNIVVHNR
-687 KQIAEVIRNLRMH
+687 KQIAEIIRNLRMH
-700 FGFPRISRLAQPI
+700 FGFPRISRLAQPVAI
-713 AITESAKVAS
+713 AEPAKVAS

>member
-1 MHFIKA
+1 
-7 LTVPIVI
+7 
-14 SAVKGCSMPGPM
+14 MPGPM
-26 VSQAKQQLNAIID
+26 VSQAKQQLNVIID

-46 VERVLVACDY
+46 VERVLEACDY
-56 ADTAHDG
+56 ADIAHDG
-63 VARKSGEPYILHP
+63 ITRKSGEPYILHP

-130 SQSSDKEYNKAASF
+130 SHSSDKEYNKAASF

-239 KWENNLTT
+239 KWENNLTA
-247 LLEQHQITG
+247 LLEQHHISG

-292 SIADCDRLAEILKE
+292 SIADCDRLADILKE
-306 SFKVLSYA
+306 SFKVLNYT

-329 LRLKGEKTTLSLTI
+329 MRLKGEKTILSLTI

-383 ECAKTTFS
+383 ACAKTTFS

-429 FLGNHAVGAKIN
+429 FLGNHAVGAKID

-454 QVIEIITD
+454 QVVEIITD

-516 DLSLADWEN
+516 DLTLADWEN
-525 LLNWRHLNDK
+525 VLNWRHLNDK

-555 LFSQDTIQTSNN
+555 LYAQDTIQTSN
-567 SSRLILGTDGIDVKY
+567 SARLILGTDGVDVKY

-606 RARCHNLLH
+606 RSRCHNLLH
-615 EQQQHPENIMPLQW
+615 EQHLHPENIMPLHW

-661 RKEKVGVETVR
+661 RKEKIGVETVR
-672 SHEDKTYVNIVVHNR
+672 SHEEKTYVNIVVHNR
-687 KQIAEVIRNLRMH
+687 KQIAEIIRNLRMH
-700 FGFPRISRLAQPI
+700 FGFPRISRLAQPVAI
-713 AITESAKVAS
+713 AEPAKVAS

>member
-1 MHFIKA
+1 
-7 LTVPIVI
+7 
-14 SAVKGCSMPGPM
+14 MPGPQ
-26 VSQAKQQLNAIID
+26 VSQARQQLKIIID
-39 AYLSVSD
+39 AYLDASD

-56 ADTAHDG
+56 ADQAHDG
-63 VARKSGEPYILHP
+63 VTRKSGEPYILHP
-76 IAVSCILAHMRLD
+76 IAVSSILSHMRLD
-89 AETLMA
+89 TETLMA

-102 EDTEFTKQ
+102 EDTEFSKE
-110 DITEKFGLTVAEL
+110 DITEKFGRTVAEL

-130 SQSSDKEYNKAASF
+130 SHSSDKAYNKAASF

-164 RYHNMTTLGALR
+164 RYHNMTTLESLR

-186 TFEIFVPMARLVGM
+186 TFDIFVPMARIVGM

-212 QNLDLDMYNNVQEAL
+212 QNLDLDMYNGVQQAL
-227 LQTKPKRCEYQT
+227 LQTKPKRCQYQSL
-239 KWENNLTT
+239 WEKNLTD
-247 LLEQHQITG
+247 LLQQHEISG

-271 VKNDIDLQE
+271 VKNDINLQE
-280 LTHSHAFEIILQ
+280 LTHSHAFEIILH
-292 SIADCDRLAEILKE
+292 SIADCDRLAEILRE
-306 SFKVLSYA
+306 NFQILHYE

-329 LRLKGEKTTLSLTI
+329 MRLKGEKTTLSLTI

-383 ECAKTTFS
+383 ACAKTTFS

-403 VYTPHGHLHELP
+403 VYTPHGQLHELP

-421 DFAYSASL
+421 DFAYAASL

-441 GETKPLSTPLLSG
+441 GASKPLSTPLTSG
-454 QVIEIITD
+454 QVVEIITD

-470 WLSFIN
+470 WLSFVN

-492 QDEQRLVGQQALN
+492 LEEQQLVGQQALS
-505 RALKLFNRSVS
+505 RALKLFNRSLK
-516 DLSLADWEN
+516 DLTDADWIDI
-525 LLNWRHLNDK
+525 LQWRHIDSK
-535 EQLFEQIAVGDL
+535 ERLFEQVAVGDL
-547 LPQLVANH
+547 LPQLIANH
-555 LFSQDTIQTSNN
+555 LYAQHESVDTVYST
-567 SSRLILGTDGIDVKY
+567 RLIQGTEGVDVKY

-615 EQQQHPENIMPLQW
+615 EQHLHPENIMPLHW
-629 TTEDSEDISFTA
+629 SAEDIDDVSFTA
-641 YLCLNMLLNDEQIS
+641 YLSIDMIMNDEQIS
-655 ELIYLC
+655 ELIYQC
-661 RKEKVGVETVR
+661 RKAKTGVENVH
-672 SHEDKTYVNIVVHNR
+672 SDNDKTYVNIVVHNR
-687 KQIAEVIRNLRMH
+687 QQIAQIIRDLRMH
-700 FGFPRISRLAQPI
+700 FGFPRISRLAQPVHI
-713 AITESAKVAS
+713 SEASKAS

>member
-1 MHFIKA
+1 
-7 LTVPIVI
+7 
-14 SAVKGCSMPGPM
+14 MPGAM
-26 VSQAKQQLNAIID
+26 VSQAKQQLKIIID
-39 AYLSVSD
+39 AYLQPND

-56 ADTAHDG
+56 ADLAHDG
-63 VARKSGEPYILHP
+63 ITRKSGEPYILHP

-102 EDTEFTKQ
+102 EDTEFSKD
-110 DITEKFGLTVAEL
+110 DIAEKFGRVVSEL

-130 SQSSDKEYNKAASF
+130 SHSSDKEYNKAASF
-144 RKILQATLQ
+144 RKILQATLH

-186 TFEIFVPMARLVGM
+186 TFDIFVPMARLVGM

-212 QNLDLDMYNNVQEAL
+212 QNLDLDMFNNVQEAL
-227 LQTKPKRCEYQT
+227 LKTKPERCKYQAT
-239 KWENNLTT
+239 WEQKLTNLLT
-247 LLEQHQITG
+247 ERNFPG

-271 VKNDIDLQE
+271 VKNEIDLQE

-292 SIADCDRLAEILKE
+292 SISDCDSLVEALKE
-306 SFKVLSYA
+306 KFQVLSYE

-378 VLVDG
+378 LLVGGD
-383 ECAKTTFS
+383 CAKTTFND
-391 ELLDYLHQEKIW
+391 LLDYLHQEKIW
-403 VYTPHGHLHELP
+403 IYTPHGQLHELP

-441 GETKPLSTPLLSG
+441 GEMKPLSTPLLSG
-454 QVIEIITD
+454 QVVEIITD
-462 VLATPNPD
+462 VLASPNPD

-476 TQKARRALQN
+476 TQKARRSIQN
-486 ILRDQD
+486 ILKDQD
-492 QDEQRLVGQQALN
+492 IEEQRLVGQQALN
-505 RALKLFNRSVS
+505 RALKLFNLSIK
-516 DLSLADWEN
+516 DLSEDDWKE
-525 LLNWRHLNDK
+525 LLEWRHIPDK
-535 EQLFEQIAVGDL
+535 NTLFEKIAVGDL

-555 LFSQDTIQTSNN
+555 LFSQDHDESSSSN
-567 SSRLILGTDGIDVKY
+567 RLIIGTDGIDVKY
-582 AHCCNPVLG
+582 AHCCNPVLD

-615 EQQQHPENIMPLQW
+615 EQNLHPENIMLLNW
-629 TTEDSEDISFTA
+629 TSEKDAEINFNA
-641 YLCLNMLLNDEQIS
+641 YLCVDMLLSDEQIS
-655 ELIYLC
+655 ELIYVC
-661 RKEKVGVETVR
+661 RKAKIGIESVR
-672 SHEDKTYVNIVVHNR
+672 KYESKTYLNIVVHNR
-687 KQIAEVIRNLRMH
+687 KEIAQIIRELRML
-700 FGFPRISRLAQPI
+700 FGFPRISRMAMPLAKPEVSK
-713 AITESAKVAS
+713 AG

>member
-1 MHFIKA
+1 
-7 LTVPIVI
+7 
-14 SAVKGCSMPGPM
+14 MPGPQ
-26 VSQAKQQLNAIID
+26 VSQARQQLKIIID
-39 AYLSVSD
+39 AYLDASD

-56 ADTAHDG
+56 ADQAHDG
-63 VARKSGEPYILHP
+63 VTRKSGEPYILHP
-76 IAVSCILAHMRLD
+76 IAVSSILSHMRLD
-89 AETLMA
+89 TETLMA

-102 EDTEFTKQ
+102 EDTEFSKE
-110 DITEKFGLTVAEL
+110 DITEKFGRTVAEL

-130 SQSSDKEYNKAASF
+130 SHSSDKAYNKAASF

-164 RYHNMTTLGALR
+164 RYHNMTTLESLR

-186 TFEIFVPMARLVGM
+186 TFDIFVPMARIVGM

-212 QNLDLDMYNNVQEAL
+212 QNLDLDMYNGVQQAL
-227 LQTKPKRCEYQT
+227 LQTKPKRCQYQSL
-239 KWENNLTT
+239 WEKNLTD
-247 LLEQHQITG
+247 LLQQHEISG

-271 VKNDIDLQE
+271 VKNDINLQE
-280 LTHSHAFEIILQ
+280 LTHSHAFEIILH
-292 SIADCDRLAEILKE
+292 SIADCDRLAEILRE
-306 SFKVLSYA
+306 NFQILHYE

-329 LRLKGEKTTLSLTI
+329 MRLKGEKTTLSLTI

-383 ECAKTTFS
+383 ACAKTTFS

-403 VYTPHGHLHELP
+403 VYTPHGQLHELP

-421 DFAYSASL
+421 DFAYAASL

-441 GETKPLSTPLLSG
+441 GASKPLSTPLTSG
-454 QVIEIITD
+454 QVVEIITD
-462 VLATPNPD
+462 ILATPNPD
-470 WLSFIN
+470 WLSFVN

-492 QDEQRLVGQQALN
+492 LEEQQLVGQQALS
-505 RALKLFNRSVS
+505 RALKLFNRSLK
-516 DLSLADWEN
+516 DLTDADWIDI
-525 LLNWRHLNDK
+525 LQWRHIDSK
-535 EQLFEQIAVGDL
+535 ERLFEQVAVGDL
-547 LPQLVANH
+547 LPQLIANH
-555 LFSQDTIQTSNN
+555 LYAQHESVDTVYST
-567 SSRLILGTDGIDVKY
+567 RLIQGTEGVDVKY

-615 EQQQHPENIMPLQW
+615 EQHLHPENIMPLHW
-629 TTEDSEDISFTA
+629 SAEDIDDVSFTA
-641 YLCLNMLLNDEQIS
+641 YLSIDMIMNDEQIS
-655 ELIYLC
+655 ELIYQC
-661 RKEKVGVETVR
+661 RKAKTGVESVH
-672 SHEDKTYVNIVVHNR
+672 SDNDKTYVNIVVHNR
-687 KQIAEVIRNLRMH
+687 QQIAQIIRDLRMH
-700 FGFPRISRLAQPI
+700 FGFPRISRLAQPMNI
-713 AITESAKVAS
+713 SEASKAS

>member
-1 MHFIKA
+1 
-7 LTVPIVI
+7 
-14 SAVKGCSMPGPM
+14 MPGPQ
-26 VSQAKQQLNAIID
+26 VSQARQQLKIIID
-39 AYLSVSD
+39 AYLDASD

-56 ADTAHDG
+56 ADQAHDG
-63 VARKSGEPYILHP
+63 VTRKSGEPYILHP
-76 IAVSCILAHMRLD
+76 IAVSSILSHMRLD
-89 AETLMA
+89 TETLMA

-102 EDTEFTKQ
+102 EDTEFSKE
-110 DITEKFGLTVAEL
+110 DITEKFGRTVAEL

-130 SQSSDKEYNKAASF
+130 SHSSDKAYNKAASF

-164 RYHNMTTLGALR
+164 RYHNMTTLESLR

-186 TFEIFVPMARLVGM
+186 TFDIFVPMARIVGM

-212 QNLDLDMYNNVQEAL
+212 QNLDLDMYNGVQKAL
-227 LQTKPKRCEYQT
+227 LQTKPKRCQYQSL
-239 KWENNLTT
+239 WEKNLTD
-247 LLEQHQITG
+247 LLQQHEISG

-271 VKNDIDLQE
+271 VKNDINLQE
-280 LTHSHAFEIILQ
+280 LTHSHAFEIILH
-292 SIADCDRLAEILKE
+292 SIADCDRLAEILRE
-306 SFKVLSYA
+306 NFQILHYE

-329 LRLKGEKTTLSLTI
+329 MRLKGEKTTLSLTI

-383 ECAKTTFS
+383 ACAKTTFS

-403 VYTPHGHLHELP
+403 VYTPHGQLHELP

-421 DFAYSASL
+421 DFAYAASL
-429 FLGNHAVGAKIN
+429 VLGNHAVGAKIN
-441 GETKPLSTPLLSG
+441 GASKPLSTPLTSG
-454 QVIEIITD
+454 QVVEIITD

-470 WLSFIN
+470 WLSFVN

-492 QDEQRLVGQQALN
+492 LEEQQLVGQQALS
-505 RALKLFNRSVS
+505 RALKLFNRSLK
-516 DLSLADWEN
+516 DLTDADWIDI
-525 LLNWRHLNDK
+525 LQWRHIDSK
-535 EQLFEQIAVGDL
+535 ERLFEQVAVGDL
-547 LPQLVANH
+547 LPQLIANH
-555 LFSQDTIQTSNN
+555 LYAQHESVDTVYST
-567 SSRLILGTDGIDVKY
+567 RLIQGTEGVDVKY

-615 EQQQHPENIMPLQW
+615 EQHLHPENIMPLHW
-629 TTEDSEDISFTA
+629 SAEDIDDVSFTA
-641 YLCLNMLLNDEQIS
+641 YLSIDMIMNDEQIS
-655 ELIYLC
+655 ELIYQC
-661 RKEKVGVETVR
+661 RKAKTGVESVH
-672 SHEDKTYVNIVVHNR
+672 SDNDKTYVNIVVHNR
-687 KQIAEVIRNLRMH
+687 QQIAQIIRDLRMH
-700 FGFPRISRLAQPI
+700 FGFPRISRLAQPVHI
-713 AITESAKVAS
+713 SEASKAS

>member
-1 MHFIKA
+1 
-7 LTVPIVI
+7 
-14 SAVKGCSMPGPM
+14 MPGPQ
-26 VSQAKQQLNAIID
+26 VSQARQQLKIIID
-39 AYLSVSD
+39 AYLSVSE
-46 VERVLVACDY
+46 VERVLMACDY
-56 ADTAHDG
+56 ADIAHDG
-63 VARKSGEPYILHP
+63 VTRKSGEPYILHP
-76 IAVSCILAHMRLD
+76 IAVSSILSHMRLD

-102 EDTEFTKQ
+102 EDTEFNKD
-110 DITEKFGLTVAEL
+110 DISKNFGHTVAEL

-130 SQSSDKEYNKAASF
+130 SHSSDKEYNKAASF

-164 RYHNMTTLGALR
+164 RYHNMTTLGSLR
-176 PDKRARIAQE
+176 PDKRRRIAQE
-186 TFEIFVPMARLVGM
+186 TFDIFVPMARIVGM

-212 QNLDLDMYNNVQEAL
+212 QNLDLDMYNNIQEAL
-227 LQTKPKRCEYQT
+227 LQTKPKRCDYQSL
-239 KWENNLTT
+239 WEKNLTD
-247 LLEQHQITG
+247 LLQQHQISG

-271 VKNDIDLQE
+271 VKNDINLQE
-280 LTHSHAFEIILQ
+280 LTHSHAFEIILH
-292 SIADCDRLAEILKE
+292 SIADCDRLAEILRE
-306 SFKVLSYA
+306 NFQILHYE

-329 LRLKGEKTTLSLTI
+329 MRLKGEKTTLSLTL

-378 VLVDG
+378 VLIDWA
-383 ECAKTTFS
+383 CAKTTFS
-391 ELLDYLHQEKIW
+391 DLLDYLHQEKIW

-441 GETKPLSTPLLSG
+441 GETKPLSTPLVSG

-470 WLSFIN
+470 WLSFVN

-486 ILRDQD
+486 ILREQD
-492 QDEQRLVGQQALN
+492 IEEQQLVGQQALN
-505 RALKLFNRSVS
+505 RALKLFNRSS
-516 DLSLADWEN
+516 KDLTEADWIDI
-525 LLNWRHLNDK
+525 LQWRHVETK

-555 LFSQDTIQTSNN
+555 LFAHDQNIEIQFST
-567 SSRLILGTDGIDVKY
+567 RLIQGTEGVDVKY
-582 AHCCNPVLG
+582 AHCCNPVLD

-615 EQQQHPENIMPLQW
+615 EQHLHPENIMPLQW
-629 TTEDSEDISFTA
+629 SSEDIEDISFNA
-641 YLCLNMLLNDEQIS
+641 YLSIDLSMNDEQIS
-655 ELIYLC
+655 DLIYQC
-661 RKEKVGVETVR
+661 RKEKTGVEMV
-672 SHEDKTYVNIVVHNR
+672 HNHDGKTYVNIVVHNR
-687 KQIAEVIRNLRMH
+687 KQIAQIIRDLRMH
-700 FGFPRISRLAQPI
+700 FGFPRIARLGQPI
-713 AITESAKVAS
+713 NISETSKAS